1 MVQSETKH
9 VLLVEDEKAT
19 RDVIA
24 RHLRRSGLD
33 VVAVESGEA
42 ALVEASRAGAGFAV
56 VVSDVHLPGM
66 SGLDLVSLILSRCA
80 SQPVVLITGDPDAA
94 LARAALARGPVSYL
108 LKPFEMFELDAAVN
122 QALVRQ
128 DMSQVW
134 GGSAMTGMAGSVPQ
148 NWLDLVDSRSY
159 AGPGHAQ
166 RVGHIALALA
176 EVSPTHRK
184 RIDEGELLVAAW
196 SHELGRLSTETW
208 DPAAMAVE
216 GGRLL
221 AELGCAA
228 GVVEGVRHMHERWDG
243 SGGPERRAGEDIPLI
258 TQLLSVADSIDHY
271 VSAWLQAGKDATE
284 AVDRALGLVRV
295 QSGSVFCPAAVEAAL
310 LQRPRIM
317 SICGR
322 PAAGGVGGAP
332 SGAPLSQVSQVSHGT
347 HAVPSARDAG
357 SGVTAAA

>member
-1 MVQSETKH
+1 MDRNETKR
-9 VLLVEDEKAT
+9 VLLVEDDEAT
-19 RDVIA
+19 RSVIA
-24 RHLRRSGLD
+24 RHLRRSDLE

-66 SGLDLVSLILSRCA
+66 SGLDLVSLILSKSP

-128 DMSQVW
+128 DLSQIRS
-134 GGSAMTGMAGSVPQ
+134 GSVPTGPAGSVPQ

-159 AGPGHAQ
+159 AGPGHAL

-176 EVSPTHRK
+176 EVSPSHRK

-221 AELGCAA
+221 AELGCAR

-243 SGGPERRAGEDIPLI
+243 SGGPDRRAADDIPAI

-284 AVDRALGLVRV
+284 AVERALGLVRV

-310 LQRPRIM
+310 LQRTRIM
-317 SICGR
+317 GICGR
-322 PAAGGVGGAP
+322 PAVGGSAGGMTGSPMSHFPP
-332 SGAPLSQVSQVSHGT
+332 SGA
-347 HAVPSARDAG
+347 VPQ
-357 SGVTAAA
+357 AADSSIVAA